1 MLTRDGKQYRNLEE
15 QVLKNKSDI
24 EFMLEQEGVLNE
36 FGIKVVGEGE
46 TIADLPDASTYQG
59 EYGDAYAIGASSP
72 YTLYIWTRANGT
84 HPSAYWFNI
93 GQFPLVGPQGPK
105 GEDGAPGAQ
114 GPTGATGPQGPQG
127 PTGAT
132 GAQGPQGPQGPQGI
146 QGPQGPQGAKG
157 DAGEPFKIAGKL
169 TSTSLLPD
177 PSTVDRN
184 TAYLIPDASE
194 PGTYDMYVI
203 TGTDTLMWDNAG
215 HVQSIEGPQGPQGAQ
230 GPTGAQGAKGL
241 DYLSYNGFSRD
252 AVEPYKHNETF
263 ALSAFS
269 RTPVVGDIFFYRHIV
284 TNSDN
289 TKIVSA
295 YMEQCEVVRVDTVVT
310 AEILNWAYILGP
322 TGPQGEA
329 GNAMYIYDGLLDS
342 SVVDVQ
348 VSQITIPTGRTL
360 QAEDILISSYE
371 SSVGA
376 MAQVVSI
383 ADGVATVNFIGQ
395 ISAGGGGGISDVQVN
410 GTSVVTNGVANIPP
424 ASASANG
431 VITTGEQEFTG
442 LKTFRKNG
450 IKFDEGSWGHWV
462 VCPSNQELDFKWINN
477 DKSNQR
483 IRLGYASSDTG
494 NLEEYIAIT
503 PLTKAKVIEL
513 HKSGFN
519 RISIYQAY
527 TGNYLYL
534 DTDVPGTVMATPSTW
549 SSGTSGSVTL
559 PQSGT
564 YQIYMN
570 DGNNNKNFGVVY
582 WDGSKDTYTQAVFD
596 NAHSGYFA
604 TIVSGVIT
612 AYNVSITGDST
623 TPNTNTIYYRR
634 IGI

>member
-36 FGIKVVGEGE
+36 FGIKVVGEGK
-46 TIADLPDASTYQG
+46 TVADLPDPSTYQG
-59 EYGDAYAIGASSP
+59 EYGDAYAIGESSP

-215 HVQSIEGPQGPQGAQ
+215 HVQSIEGPQGPQGEQ
-230 GPTGAQGAKGL
+230 GPTGAQGAKGDDGL
-241 DYLSYNGFSRD
+241 DYLSYTGFKRD
-252 AVEPYKHNETF
+252 AVEPYEHNDTF
-263 ALSAFS
+263 TLSAFS
-269 RTPVVGDIFFYRHIV
+269 RTPVVGDIFFRRHIV

-289 TKIVSA
+289 TEIVSA
-295 YMEQCEVVRVDTVVT
+295 YMEQCEVVSVGTNVT
-310 AEILNWAYILGP
+310 AKILNWAYILGA

-329 GNAMYIYDGLLDS
+329 GNAMYIYNGLLDS
-342 SVVDVQ
+342 SVANVQ
-348 VSQITIPTGRTL
+348 VAQITIPTGRTL

-371 SSVGA
+371 GSVGA
-376 MAQVVSI
+376 MAQVVTI
-383 ADGVATVNFIGQ
+383 ADGVATVDFIGQ
-395 ISAGGGGGISDVQVN
+395 ISAGGSGGISDVQVN
-410 GTSVVTNGVANIPP
+410 GTSVVTDGVANIP
-424 ASASANG
+424 AATINKVGVVTNENQDFQGNKRIFGSITFLNGNTAN
-431 VITTGEQEFTG
+431 ESLQ
-442 LKTFRKNG
+442 
-450 IKFDEGSWGHWV
+450 
-462 VCPSNQELDFKWINN
+462 PSNREYDVIFGC
-477 DKSNQR
+477 QR
-483 IRLGYASSDTG
+483 YGRLVYISKGSYAAPG
-494 NLEEYIAIT
+494 
-503 PLTKAKVIEL
+503 
-513 HKSGFN
+513 
-519 RISIYQAY
+519 ISISGRDGAQQFSIYPQTKKPPYLEY
-527 TGNYLYL
+527 TDSSLNTKRIDFPEYS
-534 DTDVPGTVMATPSTW
+534 GTAMLAPSTW

-559 PQSGT
+559 SQIGT

-570 DGNNNKNFGVVY
+570 DGKNNINLGVVY
-582 WDGSKDTYTQAVFD
+582 WDGSADTYTQAVF
-596 NAHSGYFA
+596 NSAHSGYFA
-604 TIVSGVIT
+604 TIVGGVIT
-612 AYNVSITGDST
+612 AYDLSITGDST
-623 TPNTNTIYYRR
+623 TANTNTIYYRR